1 MEKILIVLKTRM
13 NNAACVSGLTIDTN
27 RSIGLLR
34 PNGFNQ
40 QVNTPF
46 DVGQV
51 WELDF
56 HQSLQITPPHI
67 EDVIVTKEQSHWT
80 LY

>member
-1 MEKILIVLKTRM
+1 M
-13 NNAACVSGLTIDTN
+13 NNAVCVSGLTTDTN
-27 RSIGLLR
+27 RSIRLLR

-51 WELDF
+51 WVLDF
-56 HQSLQITPPHI
+56 HQSLQITPPHV
-67 EDVIVTKEQSHWT
+67 EDVIVTRERLIGH
-80 LY
+80 